1 MGIKP
6 LLLHPDKQQDI
17 KERPILR
24 FLITPN
30 QFHVL
35 PLGIQ
40 NILDLI
46 SGKETSDGLLLLQ
59 KQEVL
64 QGRTSLVL

>member
-24 FLITPN
+24 FLIAPD
-30 QFHVL
+30 QFHLL

-46 SGKETSDGLLLLQ
+46 SGEEASDGLLLLQ
-59 KQEVL
+59 EEEVL
-64 QGRTSLVL
+64 QGRTRLVL